1 MYIHTCKL
9 YITAFHVNC
18 IIINKCIPLNEY
30 ISSVSDEV
38 YVKFTCTAAGKLS
51 LWNISWLFAEAA
63 SQFIYLGSRAYC
75 CSCELPSS
83 SLLIQQVRHD
93 RKGMQIYLAHFI
105 YYIPQVGLG
114 SGFSVRIS
122 DFSFTNS
129 LATSSLVLCDS
140 ILRMVH
146 PVSSIW
152 IRLPSDS
159 QHAHEPCSTMS
170 LSCITATPTRRSSR
184 AKQ

>member
-1 MYIHTCKL
+1 MYTHMQTAYYCFSCQLYLNKQVHAFEWIHQFCLWWCICSVYTYSCRQALCLKH
-9 YITAFHVNC
+9 IMAFF
-18 IIINKCIPLNEY
+18 
-30 ISSVSDEV
+30 S
-38 YVKFTCTAAGKLS
+38 
-51 LWNISWLFAEAA
+51 EAA

-83 SLLIQQVRHD
+83 SLLIQQVRHE
-93 RKGMQIYLAHFI
+93 RKGMQIYPVCFI

-140 ILRMVH
+140 ILRIVH